1 MRVLRSRVPHQKSFN
16 REGASLAP
24 LGRTGGEGG
33 VNGVRFPLY
42 AAIAA
47 AVLLLGLAPA
57 PARAQGPGGL
67 YGGTLVVATTAV
79 LDPDPLNLA
88 PGNAVLHSLLYDS
101 LAIPS
106 SATLVPAPWLALDW
120 AVNLSARSVT
130 FHVRP
135 NAKFADGTAL
145 AAAAV
150 SASYQ
155 RYLNAG
161 LLTGFTVAVVDPTT
175 VAFTFSSGGGDF
187 LGKWV
192 ALPIAFAT
200 VTGTAK
206 ASGLFA
212 LGGSVPGV
220 SLTITANPNHWR
232 GRPYLDAIRFEFHA
246 GAGGLDAA
254 TCDLIGKRA
263 DFVAAPLTP
272 NDLTAQR
279 PCGRLQDPSNT
290 SLNFIFAASDP
301 GFTFLHLGMNTQH
314 VPLNDPAFRVALTSA
329 LDRELV
335 KQIEPSTDI
344 ADSVVTPANA
354 FWFNASVPQYRVQKG
369 VDQGRVVT
377 ILDNVNDL
385 LDRAGYF
392 DRDGDGWRDTPA
404 GAPFTLAFLH
414 LNATT
419 DPRIAKV
426 QGIVTNL
433 NAVGI
438 HLNEVEDSPSG
449 IMARVVADTFD
460 LYLGSYT
467 VEADPSFLFDL
478 FHSSRVTSRNYNNLA
493 NATLDAM
500 LVDLRDD
507 IDITARRAHARDV
520 QGWLGVHAAV
530 APLVHYDTIFV
541 YSTER
546 FEGWVREPDGID
558 NFWSFANLRII
569 QEGPLSILVVP
580 FTTSLQSGRTTS
592 VVVTVTDRAALPVK
606 DADIALS
613 GGTFDTPTGLTD
625 ANGRFVATFTAP
637 SVSLTQDVTVTAVA
651 TKPGYDA
658 ATGTSAITIRV
669 VPQRL
674 TVTVERVKAI
684 LDPGQSTAVIVTVLD
699 ATLNPV
705 AGAGVTLGLDPSGV
719 GGALAATSGTTAAN
733 GTFRTV
739 LTASVGTDTTLR
751 ITATVT
757 ATGYEPASA
766 STSVLAKLRGGAP
779 TPTGTIPGLDTFLMV
794 LVVAG
799 AAFVFARWQT
809 RRRKP

>member
-47 AVLLLGLAPA
+47 AVLLLSLAPA

-175 VAFTFSSGGGDF
+175 VAFTFSSGGSDF

-206 ASGLFA
+206 AS
-212 LGGSVPGV
+212 
-220 SLTITANPNHWR
+220 
-232 GRPYLDAIRFEFHA
+232 
-246 GAGGLDAA
+246 GLDAA

-272 NDLTAQR
+272 NDLTTQR
-279 PCGRLQDPSNT
+279 PCGRLQDSSNT

-404 GAPFTLAFLH
+404 GVPFALTFLH

-546 FEGWVREPDGID
+546 FEGWVREPGGID

-606 DADIALS
+606 DADIALT

-658 ATGTSAITIRV
+658 ATGTS
-669 VPQRL
+669 
-674 TVTVERVKAI
+674 
-684 LDPGQSTAVIVTVLD
+684 
-699 ATLNPV
+699 
-705 AGAGVTLGLDPSGV
+705 
-719 GGALAATSGTTAAN
+719 
-733 GTFRTV
+733 
-739 LTASVGTDTTLR
+739 
-751 ITATVT
+751 
-757 ATGYEPASA
+757 
-766 STSVLAKLRGGAP
+766 SVLAKLRGGAP